1 MQYRTQPVE
10 ENTNQDFIRDI
21 IKTDLDSGKHES
33 ITTRFPPEPNGYLH
47 IGHAASICLNF
58 GIAAENDA
66 ATCNLRFD
74 DTNPSKENTE
84 FVEAIKKD
92 IKWLGFDWNE
102 REYFA
107 SDYFDKLHEFA
118 VTLIEKGKAYVD
130 TQNQEQIRTNRG
142 TLTEPGHDSP
152 YRTRS
157 VQENLTLFDEMRKG
171 KHQPGSHVLRAKID
185 MSSPNLNMRDPV
197 MYRIL
202 DAPHHRTGTDWPIYP
217 MYDFAHGLSDSIEGV
232 THSLCTMEYEDHR
245 PLYDWFI
252 DELEV
257 FKSRQI
263 EFGKI
268 FLSHTILS
276 KRNLTKLV
284 ENKLVSGWND
294 PRMPT
299 ISGMRRL
306 GYSAE
311 SIKEFCR
318 RVSITRRWNT
328 AEIELLEHCLRE
340 DLNNKANRALAVL
353 KPVKVVIEN
362 YPENQVEYLEASNNP
377 QDTTSGTR
385 KIPFS
390 REIYIEQD
398 DFMEEAPNK
407 FYRLTPGREVRL
419 RYGYFITCTKAI
431 RDPITNEI
439 VEIRCTYD
447 PETRGGNS
455 PDGRKVKSTIHWVSS
470 SHAVDAEVRLYDRLC
485 IDPEPDISDGENLES
500 VLNPNSLET
509 IISAKLE
516 PSLKKAIPGNPIQF
530 ERLGYFCLDSE
541 DSDGENN
548 LVFNRT
554 VSLRDSWNRRQSAR

>member
-1 MQYRTQPVE
+1 M
-10 ENTNQDFIRDI
+10 ENRINHDFIRDI
-21 IKTDLDSGKHES
+21 VKEDLASGKHES
-33 ITTRFPPEPNGYLH
+33 IITRFPPEPNGYLH

-58 GIAAENDA
+58 GIAEENDSA
-66 ATCNLRFD
+66 KCNLRFD
-74 DTNPSKENTE
+74 DTNPLKENTE
-84 FVEAIKKD
+84 FVDAIKQD
-92 IKWLGFDWNE
+92 IKWLGFSWDE

-107 SDYFDKLHEFA
+107 SDYFEKLYGFA

-130 TQNQEQIRTNRG
+130 SQTQESIRKNRG
-142 TLTEPGHDSP
+142 TLTDPGIDSP
-152 YRTRS
+152 YRIRTI
-157 VQENLTLFDEMRKG
+157 QENMALLKEMREG
-171 KHQPGSHVLRAKID
+171 KHRPGSHVLRAKIN
-185 MSSPNLNMRDPV
+185 MSSPNINMRDPV

-202 DAPHHRTGTDWPIYP
+202 DTSHHRTGNRWPIYP

-252 DELEV
+252 EELNV

-284 ENKLVSGWND
+284 ESNLVSGWND

-306 GYSAE
+306 GYTPQA
-311 SIKEFCR
+311 IREFCQ

-340 DLNNKANRALAVL
+340 DLNKKAHRALAVL
-353 KPVKVVIEN
+353 NPIKLVIEN
-362 YPENQVEYLEASNNP
+362 YPENEVEYLEASNNP
-377 QDTTSGTR
+377 QDGGSGTR

-390 REIYIEQD
+390 RELYIERD
-398 DFMEEAPNK
+398 DFMEKPPNK
-407 FYRLTPGREVRL
+407 FFRLTPGREVRL
-419 RYGYFITCTKAI
+419 RYGYFITCKEAI
-431 RDPITNEI
+431 KNPITDEI
-439 VEIRCTYD
+439 MEIRCTYD
-447 PETRGGNS
+447 PDTRGGNA
-455 PDGRKVKSTIHWVSS
+455 PDGRKVKSTIHWVS
-470 SHAVDAEVRLYDRLC
+470 ANEAIDAEVRLYERLC
-485 IDPEPDISDGENLES
+485 LDPEPDISDPEDLES
-500 VLNPNSLET
+500 LLNPNSLQV
-509 IISAKLE
+509 IKNAKLE
-516 PSLKKAIPGNPIQF
+516 PSLKESTPGNPVQF

-541 DSDGENN
+541 DSKDN

-554 VSLRDSWNRRQSAR
+554 VSLRDSWAKTRSSN

>member
-1 MQYRTQPVE
+1 ME
-10 ENTNQDFIRDI
+10 ENIHQDFIRDI
-21 IKTDLDSGKHES
+21 IKTDLASGKHKS

-58 GIAAENDA
+58 GIAAENNL

-84 FVEAIKKD
+84 FVEAIKTD
-92 IKWLGFDWNE
+92 IEWLGFSWDE

-107 SDYFDKLHEFA
+107 SDYFEKLHGFA
-118 VTLIEKGKAYVD
+118 ITLIEKGKAYVD
-130 TQNQEQIRTNRG
+130 SQTQEQIRTNRG
-142 TLTEPGHDSP
+142 TLTQPGHDSP
-152 YRTRS
+152 YRARN
-157 VQENLTLFDEMRKG
+157 VQENLNLFVEMREG

-202 DAPHHRTGTDWPIYP
+202 DTPHHRTGTDWPIYP
-217 MYDFAHGLSDSIEGV
+217 MYDFAQGLSDSIEGV

-284 ENKLVSGWND
+284 ENKLVSGWDD

-311 SIKEFCR
+311 SIKDFCK

-340 DLNNKANRALAVL
+340 DLNKKANRALAVL

-362 YPENQVEYLEASNNP
+362 YPENQVEYLEALNNP
-377 QDTTSGTR
+377 QDADSGTR

-390 REIYIEQD
+390 KEIYIEQE
-398 DFMEEAPNK
+398 DFMEKATNK

-419 RYGYFITCTKAI
+419 RYGYFITCTSAI
-431 RDPITNEI
+431 KDPVTNEI

-447 PETRGGNS
+447 PETRGGNA
-455 PDGRKVKSTIHWVSS
+455 PDGRKVKSTIHWVSA
-470 SHAVDAEVRLYDRLC
+470 SHAVDAEIRLYERLC
-485 IDPEPDISDGENLES
+485 LDPEPDISDGQDLES

-509 IISAKLE
+509 ITSAKLE
-516 PSLKKAIPGNPIQF
+516 PSLKDATPGNPIQF
-530 ERLGYFCLDSE
+530 ERLGYFCLDFK
-541 DSDGENN
+541 DSTGENN

-554 VSLRDSWNRRQSAR
+554 VSLRDSWNKRQSAS

>member
-1 MQYRTQPVE
+1 ME

-185 MSSPNLNMRDPV
+185 MSAPNLNMRDPV

-252 DELEV
+252 NELEV

-447 PETRGGNS
+447 PKTRGGNS

-509 IISAKLE
+509 IICAKLE

>member
-1 MQYRTQPVE
+1 ME
-10 ENTNQDFIRDI
+10 ENIHQDFIRDI
-21 IKTDLDSGKHES
+21 IKTDLASGKHKS

-58 GIAAENDA
+58 GIAAENNL

-84 FVEAIKKD
+84 FVEAIKTD
-92 IKWLGFDWNE
+92 IEWLGFSWDE

-107 SDYFDKLHEFA
+107 SDYFEKLHGFA
-118 VTLIEKGKAYVD
+118 ITLIEKGKAYVD
-130 TQNQEQIRTNRG
+130 SQTQEQIRTNRG
-142 TLTEPGHDSP
+142 TLTQPGHDSP
-152 YRTRS
+152 YRARN
-157 VQENLTLFDEMRKG
+157 VQENLNLFVEMREG

-202 DAPHHRTGTDWPIYP
+202 DTPHHRTGTDWPIYP

-284 ENKLVSGWND
+284 ENKLVSGWDD

-311 SIKEFCR
+311 SIKDFCK

-340 DLNNKANRALAVL
+340 DLNKKANRALAVL

-362 YPENQVEYLEASNNP
+362 YPENQIEYLEALNNP
-377 QDTTSGTR
+377 QDADSGTR

-390 REIYIEQD
+390 KEIYIEQE
-398 DFMEEAPNK
+398 DFMEKATNK

-419 RYGYFITCTKAI
+419 RYGYFITCTSAI
-431 RDPITNEI
+431 KDPVTNEI

-447 PETRGGNS
+447 PETRGGNA
-455 PDGRKVKSTIHWVSS
+455 PDGRKVKSTIHWVSA
-470 SHAVDAEVRLYDRLC
+470 SHAVDAEIRLYERLC
-485 IDPEPDISDGENLES
+485 LDPEPDISDGQDLES

-509 IISAKLE
+509 ITSAKLE
-516 PSLKKAIPGNPIQF
+516 PSLKDATPGNPIQF
-530 ERLGYFCLDSE
+530 ERLGYFCLDFK
-541 DSDGENN
+541 DSTGENN

-554 VSLRDSWNRRQSAR
+554 VSLRDSWNKRQSAS

>member
-1 MQYRTQPVE
+1 ME
-10 ENTNQDFIRDI
+10 ENIHQDFIRDI
-21 IKTDLDSGKHES
+21 IKTDLASGKHKS

-58 GIAAENDA
+58 GIAAENNL

-84 FVEAIKKD
+84 FVEAIKTD
-92 IKWLGFDWNE
+92 IEWLGFSWDE

-107 SDYFDKLHEFA
+107 SDYFEKLHGFA
-118 VTLIEKGKAYVD
+118 ITLIEKGKAYVD
-130 TQNQEQIRTNRG
+130 SQTQEQIRTNRG
-142 TLTEPGHDSP
+142 TLTQPGHDSP
-152 YRTRS
+152 YRARN
-157 VQENLTLFDEMRKG
+157 VQENLNLFVEMREG

-202 DAPHHRTGTDWPIYP
+202 DTPHHRTGTDWPIYP

-284 ENKLVSGWND
+284 ENKLVSGWDD

-311 SIKEFCR
+311 SIKDFCK

-340 DLNNKANRALAVL
+340 DLNKKANRALAVL

-362 YPENQVEYLEASNNP
+362 YPENQVEYLEALNNP
-377 QDTTSGTR
+377 QDADSGTR

-390 REIYIEQD
+390 KEIYIEQE
-398 DFMEEAPNK
+398 DFMEKATNK

-419 RYGYFITCTKAI
+419 RYGYFITCTSAI
-431 RDPITNEI
+431 KDPVTNEI

-447 PETRGGNS
+447 PETRGGNA
-455 PDGRKVKSTIHWVSS
+455 PDGRKVKSTIHWVSA
-470 SHAVDAEVRLYDRLC
+470 SHAVDAEIRLYERLC
-485 IDPEPDISDGENLES
+485 LDPEPDISDGQDLES

-509 IISAKLE
+509 ITSAKLE
-516 PSLKKAIPGNPIQF
+516 PSLKDATPGNPIQF
-530 ERLGYFCLDSE
+530 ERLGYFCLDFK
-541 DSDGENN
+541 DSTGENN

-554 VSLRDSWNRRQSAR
+554 VSLRDSWNKRQSASYK

>member
-1 MQYRTQPVE
+1 MG

-21 IKTDLDSGKHES
+21 VKEDLASGKHQF

-58 GIAAENDA
+58 GIAKENESA
-66 ATCNLRFD
+66 KCNLRFD

-92 IKWLGFDWNE
+92 IQWLGFDWDE

-107 SDYFDKLHEFA
+107 SDYFQKLYGFA
-118 VTLIEKGKAYVD
+118 MTLINQGKAYVD
-130 TQNQEQIRTNRG
+130 SQTQDEIRANRG
-142 TLTEPGHDSP
+142 TLTEPGADSP
-152 YRTRS
+152 YRDRNP
-157 VQENLTLFDEMRKG
+157 QENTKLLEEMRNG
-171 KHQPGSHVLRAKID
+171 IHRPGSHVLRAKID
-185 MSSPNLNMRDPV
+185 MASPNLNMRDPV

-202 DAPHHRTGTDWPIYP
+202 DTPHHRTGNEWPIYP
-217 MYDFAHGLSDSIEGV
+217 MYDFAHGLSDSIEEV

-245 PLYDWFI
+245 PLYEWFI
-252 DELEV
+252 DELKV

-284 ENKLVSGWND
+284 ESKLVSGWND

-306 GYSAE
+306 GYTAD
-311 SIKEFCR
+311 SIREFCR

-340 DLNNKANRALAVL
+340 DLNKKSNRALAVL
-353 KPVKVVIEN
+353 RPIKLVIEN
-362 YPENQVEYLEASNNP
+362 YPEDQVEYLEAANNP
-377 QDTTSGTR
+377 QDPDSGTR

-390 REIYIEQD
+390 KELFIEQD
-398 DFMEEAPNK
+398 DFMENPPKK
-407 FYRLTPGREVRL
+407 FFRLTLGREVRL
-419 RYGYFITCTKAI
+419 RYGYLITCTEIIK
-431 RDPITNEI
+431 DPVTDE
-439 VEIRCTYD
+439 VLELRCTYD
-447 PETRGGNS
+447 PETRGGNA
-455 PDGRKVKSTIHWVSS
+455 PDGRKVKSTIHWVSANHS
-470 SHAVDAEVRLYDRLC
+470 INAEVRLYERLC
-485 IDPEPDISDGENLES
+485 LDSEPDISGGENLET
-500 VLNPNSLET
+500 VLNPNSLE
-509 IISAKLE
+509 IIRSAKVE
-516 PSLKKAIPGNPIQF
+516 PSLKESTPGNPMQF

-541 DSDGENN
+541 DSKDEGN

-554 VSLRDSWNRRQSAR
+554 VSLRDSWAKTQSSN

>member
-1 MQYRTQPVE
+1 ME

-58 GIAAENDA
+58 GIADENDS

-202 DAPHHRTGTDWPIYP
+202 DTPHHRTGTDWPIYP

-340 DLNNKANRALAVL
+340 DLNNKANRALAVI

-509 IISAKLE
+509 IICAKLE

>member
-1 MQYRTQPVE
+1 ME
-10 ENTNQDFIRDI
+10 ENIHQDFIRDI
-21 IKTDLDSGKHES
+21 IKTDLASGKHKS

-58 GIAAENDA
+58 GIAAENNL

-84 FVEAIKKD
+84 FVEAIKTD
-92 IKWLGFDWNE
+92 IKWLGFSWDE

-107 SDYFDKLHEFA
+107 SDYFEKLHGFA
-118 VTLIEKGKAYVD
+118 ITLIEKGKAYVD
-130 TQNQEQIRTNRG
+130 SQTQEQIRTNRG
-142 TLTEPGHDSP
+142 TLTQPGHDSP
-152 YRTRS
+152 YRARN
-157 VQENLTLFDEMRKG
+157 VQENLNLFVEMREG

-202 DAPHHRTGTDWPIYP
+202 DTPHHRTGTDWPIYP

-284 ENKLVSGWND
+284 ENKLVSGWDD

-311 SIKEFCR
+311 SIKDFCK

-340 DLNNKANRALAVL
+340 DLNKKANRALAVL

-362 YPENQVEYLEASNNP
+362 YPENQVEYLEALNNP
-377 QDTTSGTR
+377 QDADSGTR

-390 REIYIEQD
+390 KEIYIEQE
-398 DFMEEAPNK
+398 DFMEKATNK

-419 RYGYFITCTKAI
+419 RYGYFITCTSAI
-431 RDPITNEI
+431 KDPVTNEI

-447 PETRGGNS
+447 PETRGGNA
-455 PDGRKVKSTIHWVSS
+455 PDGRKVKSTIHWVSA
-470 SHAVDAEVRLYDRLC
+470 SHAVDAEIRLYERLC
-485 IDPEPDISDGENLES
+485 LDPEPDISDGQDLES

-509 IISAKLE
+509 ITSAKLE
-516 PSLKKAIPGNPIQF
+516 PSLKDATPGNPIQF
-530 ERLGYFCLDSE
+530 ERLGYFCLDFK
-541 DSDGENN
+541 DSTGENN

-554 VSLRDSWNRRQSAR
+554 VSLRDSWNKRQSAS

>member
-1 MQYRTQPVE
+1 ME
-10 ENTNQDFIRDI
+10 ENIHQDFIRDI
-21 IKTDLDSGKHES
+21 IKTDLASGKHKS

-58 GIAAENDA
+58 GIAAENNL

-84 FVEAIKKD
+84 FVEAIKTD
-92 IKWLGFDWNE
+92 IEWLGFSWDE

-107 SDYFDKLHEFA
+107 SDYFEKLHGFA
-118 VTLIEKGKAYVD
+118 ITLIEKGKAYVD
-130 TQNQEQIRTNRG
+130 SQTQEQIRTNRG
-142 TLTEPGHDSP
+142 TLTQPGHDSP
-152 YRTRS
+152 YRARN
-157 VQENLTLFDEMRKG
+157 VQENLNLFVEMREG

-202 DAPHHRTGTDWPIYP
+202 DTPHHRTGTDWPIYP

-284 ENKLVSGWND
+284 ENKLVSGWDD

-311 SIKEFCR
+311 SIKDFCK

-340 DLNNKANRALAVL
+340 DLNKKANRALAVL

-362 YPENQVEYLEASNNP
+362 YPENQVEYLEALNNP
-377 QDTTSGTR
+377 QDADSGTR

-390 REIYIEQD
+390 KEIYIEQE
-398 DFMEEAPNK
+398 DFMEKATNK

-419 RYGYFITCTKAI
+419 RYGYFITCTSAI
-431 RDPITNEI
+431 KDPVTNEI

-447 PETRGGNS
+447 PETRGGNA
-455 PDGRKVKSTIHWVSS
+455 PDGRKVKSTIHWVSA
-470 SHAVDAEVRLYDRLC
+470 SHAVDAEIRLYERLC
-485 IDPEPDISDGENLES
+485 LDPEPDISDGQDLES

-509 IISAKLE
+509 ITSAKLE
-516 PSLKKAIPGNPIQF
+516 PSLKDATPGNPIQF
-530 ERLGYFCLDSE
+530 ERLGYFCLDSK
-541 DSDGENN
+541 DSTDENN

-554 VSLRDSWNRRQSAR
+554 VSLRDSWNKRQSAG

>member
-1 MQYRTQPVE
+1 MQYRTHPVE

-84 FVEAIKKD
+84 FVESIKKD

-185 MSSPNLNMRDPV
+185 MSAPNLNMRDPV

-252 DELEV
+252 NELEV

-470 SHAVDAEVRLYDRLC
+470 SHAVDAEVRLYNRLC

-509 IISAKLE
+509 IICAKLE

-554 VSLRDSWNRRQSAR
+554 VSLRDSWNKR

>member
-1 MQYRTQPVE
+1 ME
-10 ENTNQDFIRDI
+10 ENIHQDFIRDI
-21 IKTDLDSGKHES
+21 IKTDLASGKHES

-58 GIAAENDA
+58 GIAAENNL

-84 FVEAIKKD
+84 FVEAIKTD
-92 IKWLGFDWNE
+92 IKWLGFSWDE

-107 SDYFDKLHEFA
+107 SDYFEKLHGFA
-118 VTLIEKGKAYVD
+118 ITLIEKGKAYVD
-130 TQNQEQIRTNRG
+130 SQNQEQIRTNRG
-142 TLTEPGHDSP
+142 TLTQPGHDSP
-152 YRTRS
+152 YRARS
-157 VQENLTLFDEMRKG
+157 VQENLNLFVEMREG

-202 DAPHHRTGTDWPIYP
+202 DTPHHRTGTDWPIYP

-284 ENKLVSGWND
+284 ENKLVSGWDD

-311 SIKEFCR
+311 SIKDFCK

-340 DLNNKANRALAVL
+340 DLNKKANRALAVL

-362 YPENQVEYLEASNNP
+362 YPENQVEYLEALNNP
-377 QDTTSGTR
+377 QDADGGTR

-390 REIYIEQD
+390 KEIYIEQE
-398 DFMEEAPNK
+398 DFMEKATNK

-419 RYGYFITCTKAI
+419 RYGYFITCTSAI
-431 RDPITNEI
+431 KDPVTNEI

-447 PETRGGNS
+447 PETRGGNA
-455 PDGRKVKSTIHWVSS
+455 PDGRKVKSTIHWVSA
-470 SHAVDAEVRLYDRLC
+470 SHAVDAEIRLYERLC
-485 IDPEPDISDGENLES
+485 LDPEPDISDGQDLES
-500 VLNPNSLET
+500 VLNPNSIET
-509 IISAKLE
+509 ITSAKLE
-516 PSLKKAIPGNPIQF
+516 PSLKEATPGNPIQF
-530 ERLGYFCLDSE
+530 ERLGYFCLDFK
-541 DSDGENN
+541 DSTGENN

-554 VSLRDSWNRRQSAR
+554 VSLRDSWNKRQSVS

>member
-1 MQYRTQPVE
+1 MDV
-10 ENTNQDFIRDI
+10 NTNQDFIRDI
-21 IKTDLDSGKHES
+21 VKEDLASGKHRF

-58 GIAAENDA
+58 GIGKENDSA
-66 ATCNLRFD
+66 KCNLRFD

-92 IKWLGFDWNE
+92 IQWLGFDWDD

-107 SDYFDKLHEFA
+107 SDYFQKLYEFA
-118 VTLIEKGKAYVD
+118 MILISQEKAYID
-130 TQNQEQIRTNRG
+130 SQTQDEIRANRG
-142 TLTEPGHDSP
+142 TLTEPGSDSP
-152 YRTRS
+152 YRNRNP
-157 VQENLTLFDEMRKG
+157 QENIKLLEEMRNG
-171 KHQPGSHVLRAKID
+171 IHRPGSHVLRAKID

-202 DAPHHRTGTDWPIYP
+202 DTPHHRTGDEWPIYP
-217 MYDFAHGLSDSIEGV
+217 MYDFAHGLSDSIEEV

-252 DELEV
+252 DELKV

-284 ENKLVSGWND
+284 EAELVSGWDD

-306 GYSAE
+306 GYTAD
-311 SIKEFCR
+311 SIREFCR
-318 RVSITRRWNT
+318 RVSITKRWHT

-340 DLNNKANRALAVL
+340 DLNKKANRALAVL
-353 KPVKVVIEN
+353 RPIKLVIEN
-362 YPENQVEYLEASNNP
+362 YPEDQVEYLEAANNP
-377 QDTTSGTR
+377 QDSDSGTR
-385 KIPFS
+385 KLPFS
-390 REIYIEQD
+390 KELYIEQD
-398 DFMEEAPNK
+398 DFMENPPKK
-407 FYRLTPGREVRL
+407 FFRLTVGREVRL
-419 RYGYFITCTKAI
+419 RYGYLITCIEIIK
-431 RDPITNEI
+431 DPITGEVI
-439 VEIRCTYD
+439 ELRCTYD
-447 PETRGGNS
+447 PKTRGGNA
-455 PDGRKVKSTIHWVSS
+455 PDGRKVKSTIHWVSANHS
-470 SHAVDAEVRLYDRLC
+470 IDAEVRLYERLC
-485 IDPEPDISDGENLES
+485 LDPEPDISDGESLET
-500 VLNPNSLET
+500 VLNPNSLE
-509 IISAKLE
+509 IIRSAKVE
-516 PSLKKAIPGNPIQF
+516 PSLRESTPGNPIQF

-541 DSDGENN
+541 NSDNSNN

-554 VSLRDSWNRRQSAR
+554 VSLRDSWSRVQSHN

>member
-1 MQYRTQPVE
+1 ME
-10 ENTNQDFIRDI
+10 ENIHQDFIRDI
-21 IKTDLDSGKHES
+21 IKTDLASGKHKS

-58 GIAAENDA
+58 GIAAENNL

-84 FVEAIKKD
+84 FVEAFKTD
-92 IKWLGFDWNE
+92 IEWLGFSWDE

-107 SDYFDKLHEFA
+107 SDYFEKLHGFA
-118 VTLIEKGKAYVD
+118 ITLIEKGKAYVD
-130 TQNQEQIRTNRG
+130 SQTQEQIRTNRG
-142 TLTEPGHDSP
+142 TLTQPGHDSP
-152 YRTRS
+152 YRARN
-157 VQENLTLFDEMRKG
+157 VQENLNLFVEMREG

-202 DAPHHRTGTDWPIYP
+202 DTPHHRTGTDWPIYP

-284 ENKLVSGWND
+284 ENKLVSGWDD

-311 SIKEFCR
+311 SIKDFCK

-340 DLNNKANRALAVL
+340 DLNKKANRALAVL

-362 YPENQVEYLEASNNP
+362 YPENQVEYLEALNNP
-377 QDTTSGTR
+377 QDADSGTR

-390 REIYIEQD
+390 KEIYIEQE
-398 DFMEEAPNK
+398 DFMEKATNK

-419 RYGYFITCTKAI
+419 RYGYFITCTSAI
-431 RDPITNEI
+431 KDPVTNEI

-447 PETRGGNS
+447 PETRGGNA
-455 PDGRKVKSTIHWVSS
+455 PDGRKVKSTIHWVSA
-470 SHAVDAEVRLYDRLC
+470 SHAVDAEIRLYERLC
-485 IDPEPDISDGENLES
+485 LDPEPDISDGQDLES

-509 IISAKLE
+509 ITSAKLE
-516 PSLKKAIPGNPIQF
+516 PSLKDATPGNPIQF
-530 ERLGYFCLDSE
+530 ERLGYFCLDFK
-541 DSDGENN
+541 DSTGENN

-554 VSLRDSWNRRQSAR
+554 VSLRDSWNKRQSAS

>member
-1 MQYRTQPVE
+1 ME
-10 ENTNQDFIRDI
+10 ENIHQDFIRDI
-21 IKTDLDSGKHES
+21 IKTDLASGKHKS

-58 GIAAENDA
+58 GIAAENNL

-84 FVEAIKKD
+84 FVEAIKTD
-92 IKWLGFDWNE
+92 IEWLGFSWDE

-107 SDYFDKLHEFA
+107 SDYFEKLHGFA
-118 VTLIEKGKAYVD
+118 ITLIEKGKAYVD
-130 TQNQEQIRTNRG
+130 SQTQEQIRTNRG
-142 TLTEPGHDSP
+142 TLTQPGHDSP
-152 YRTRS
+152 YRARN
-157 VQENLTLFDEMRKG
+157 VQENLNLFVEMREG

-202 DAPHHRTGTDWPIYP
+202 DTPHHRTGTDWPIYP

-284 ENKLVSGWND
+284 ENKLVSGWDD

-311 SIKEFCR
+311 SIKDFCK

-340 DLNNKANRALAVL
+340 DLNKKANRALAVL

-362 YPENQVEYLEASNNP
+362 YPENQVEYLEALNNP
-377 QDTTSGTR
+377 QDADSGTR

-390 REIYIEQD
+390 KEIYIEQE
-398 DFMEEAPNK
+398 DFMEKATNK

-419 RYGYFITCTKAI
+419 RYGYFITCTSAI
-431 RDPITNEI
+431 KDHVTNEI

-447 PETRGGNS
+447 PETRGGNA
-455 PDGRKVKSTIHWVSS
+455 PDGRKVKSTIHWVSA
-470 SHAVDAEVRLYDRLC
+470 SHAVDAEIRLYERLC
-485 IDPEPDISDGENLES
+485 LDPEPDISDGQDLES

-509 IISAKLE
+509 ITSAKLE
-516 PSLKKAIPGNPIQF
+516 PSLKDATPGNPIQF
-530 ERLGYFCLDSE
+530 ERLGYFCLDFK
-541 DSDGENN
+541 DSTGENN

-554 VSLRDSWNRRQSAR
+554 VSLRDSWNKRQSAS

>member
-1 MQYRTQPVE
+1 ME
-10 ENTNQDFIRDI
+10 ENIHQDFIRDI
-21 IKTDLDSGKHES
+21 IKTDLASGKHKS

-58 GIAAENDA
+58 GIAAENNL

-84 FVEAIKKD
+84 FVEAIKTD
-92 IKWLGFDWNE
+92 IEWLGFSWDE

-107 SDYFDKLHEFA
+107 SDYFEKLHGFA
-118 VTLIEKGKAYVD
+118 ITLIEKRKAYVD
-130 TQNQEQIRTNRG
+130 SQTQAQIRTNRG
-142 TLTEPGHDSP
+142 TLTQPGHDSP
-152 YRTRS
+152 YRARN
-157 VQENLTLFDEMRKG
+157 VQENLNLFVEMREG

-202 DAPHHRTGTDWPIYP
+202 DTPHHRTGTDWPIYP

-284 ENKLVSGWND
+284 ENKLVSGWDD

-311 SIKEFCR
+311 SIKDFCK

-340 DLNNKANRALAVL
+340 DLNKKANRALAVL

-362 YPENQVEYLEASNNP
+362 YPENQVEYLEALNNP
-377 QDTTSGTR
+377 QDADSGTR

-390 REIYIEQD
+390 KEIYIEQE
-398 DFMEEAPNK
+398 DFMEKATNK

-419 RYGYFITCTKAI
+419 RYGYFITCTSAI
-431 RDPITNEI
+431 KDPVTNEI

-447 PETRGGNS
+447 PETRGGNA
-455 PDGRKVKSTIHWVSS
+455 PDGRKVKSTIHWVSA
-470 SHAVDAEVRLYDRLC
+470 SHAVDAEIRLYERLC
-485 IDPEPDISDGENLES
+485 LDPEPDISDGQDLES

-509 IISAKLE
+509 ITSAKLE
-516 PSLKKAIPGNPIQF
+516 PSLKDATPGNPIQF
-530 ERLGYFCLDSE
+530 ERLGYFCLDFK
-541 DSDGENN
+541 DSTGENN

-554 VSLRDSWNRRQSAR
+554 VSLRDSWNKRQSAS

>member
-1 MQYRTQPVE
+1 ME
-10 ENTNQDFIRDI
+10 ENIHQDFIRDI
-21 IKTDLDSGKHES
+21 IKTDLASGKHKS

-58 GIAAENDA
+58 GIAAENNL

-84 FVEAIKKD
+84 FVEAIKTD
-92 IKWLGFDWNE
+92 IEWLGFSWDE

-107 SDYFDKLHEFA
+107 SDYFEKLHGFA
-118 VTLIEKGKAYVD
+118 ITLIEKGKAYVD
-130 TQNQEQIRTNRG
+130 SQTQEQIRTNRG
-142 TLTEPGHDSP
+142 TLTQPGHDSP
-152 YRTRS
+152 YRARN
-157 VQENLTLFDEMRKG
+157 VQENLNLFVEMREG

-202 DAPHHRTGTDWPIYP
+202 DTPHHRTGTDWPIYP

-284 ENKLVSGWND
+284 ENKLVSGWDD

-311 SIKEFCR
+311 SIKDFCK

-340 DLNNKANRALAVL
+340 DLNKKANRALAVL

-362 YPENQVEYLEASNNP
+362 YPENQVEYLEALNNP
-377 QDTTSGTR
+377 QDADSGTR

-390 REIYIEQD
+390 KEIYIEQE
-398 DFMEEAPNK
+398 DFMEKATNK

-419 RYGYFITCTKAI
+419 RYGYFITCTSAI
-431 RDPITNEI
+431 KDPVTNEI
-439 VEIRCTYD
+439 IEIRCTYD
-447 PETRGGNS
+447 PETRGGNA
-455 PDGRKVKSTIHWVSS
+455 PDGRKVKSTIHWVSA
-470 SHAVDAEVRLYDRLC
+470 SHAVDAEIRLYERLC
-485 IDPEPDISDGENLES
+485 LDPEPDISDGQDLES

-509 IISAKLE
+509 ITSAKLE
-516 PSLKKAIPGNPIQF
+516 PSLKDATPGNPIQF
-530 ERLGYFCLDSE
+530 ERLGYFCLDFK
-541 DSDGENN
+541 DSTGENN

-554 VSLRDSWNRRQSAR
+554 VSLRDSWNKRQSAS

>member
-1 MQYRTQPVE
+1 ME
-10 ENTNQDFIRDI
+10 ENIHQDFIRDI
-21 IKTDLDSGKHES
+21 IKTDLASGKHKS

-58 GIAAENDA
+58 GIAAENNL

-84 FVEAIKKD
+84 LVEAIKTD
-92 IKWLGFDWNE
+92 IEWLGFSWDE

-107 SDYFDKLHEFA
+107 SDYFEKLHGFA
-118 VTLIEKGKAYVD
+118 ITLIEKGKAYVD
-130 TQNQEQIRTNRG
+130 SQTQEQIRTNRG
-142 TLTEPGHDSP
+142 TLTQPGHDSP
-152 YRTRS
+152 YRARN
-157 VQENLTLFDEMRKG
+157 VQENLNLFVEMREG

-202 DAPHHRTGTDWPIYP
+202 DTPHHRTGTDWPIYP

-284 ENKLVSGWND
+284 ENKLVSGWDD

-311 SIKEFCR
+311 SIKDFCK

-340 DLNNKANRALAVL
+340 DLNKKANRALAVL

-362 YPENQVEYLEASNNP
+362 YPENQVEYLEALNNP
-377 QDTTSGTR
+377 QDADSGTR

-390 REIYIEQD
+390 KEIYIEQE
-398 DFMEEAPNK
+398 DFMEKATNK

-419 RYGYFITCTKAI
+419 RYGYFITCTSAI
-431 RDPITNEI
+431 KDPVTNEI

-447 PETRGGNS
+447 PETRGGNA
-455 PDGRKVKSTIHWVSS
+455 PDGRKVKSTIHWVSA
-470 SHAVDAEVRLYDRLC
+470 SHAVDAEIRLYERLC
-485 IDPEPDISDGENLES
+485 LDPEPDISDGQDLES

-509 IISAKLE
+509 ITSAKLE
-516 PSLKKAIPGNPIQF
+516 PSLKDATPGNPIQF
-530 ERLGYFCLDSE
+530 ERLGYFCLDFK
-541 DSDGENN
+541 DSTGENN

-554 VSLRDSWNRRQSAR
+554 VSLRDSWNKRQSAS

>member
-1 MQYRTQPVE
+1 M
-10 ENTNQDFIRDI
+10 ENRINHDFIRDI
-21 IKTDLDSGKHES
+21 VKEDLASGKHES
-33 ITTRFPPEPNGYLH
+33 IITRFPPEPNGYLH

-58 GIAAENDA
+58 GIAEENDSA
-66 ATCNLRFD
+66 KCNLRFD
-74 DTNPSKENTE
+74 DTNPLKENTE
-84 FVEAIKKD
+84 FVDAIKQD
-92 IKWLGFDWNE
+92 IKWLGFSWDE

-107 SDYFDKLHEFA
+107 SDYFEKLYGFA

-130 TQNQEQIRTNRG
+130 SQTQESIRKNRG
-142 TLTEPGHDSP
+142 TLTDPGIDSP
-152 YRTRS
+152 YRIRTI
-157 VQENLTLFDEMRKG
+157 QENMALLKEMREG
-171 KHQPGSHVLRAKID
+171 KHRPGSHVLRAKIN
-185 MSSPNLNMRDPV
+185 MSSPNINMRDPV

-202 DAPHHRTGTDWPIYP
+202 DTSHHRTGDRWPIYP

-252 DELEV
+252 EELNV

-284 ENKLVSGWND
+284 ESNLVSGWND

-306 GYSAE
+306 GYTPQA
-311 SIKEFCR
+311 IREFCQ

-340 DLNNKANRALAVL
+340 DLNKKAHRALAVL
-353 KPVKVVIEN
+353 NPIKLVIEN
-362 YPENQVEYLEASNNP
+362 YPENEVEYLEASNNP
-377 QDTTSGTR
+377 QDGGSGTR

-390 REIYIEQD
+390 RELYIERD
-398 DFMEEAPNK
+398 DFMEKPPNK
-407 FYRLTPGREVRL
+407 FFRLTPGREVRL
-419 RYGYFITCTKAI
+419 RYGYFITCKEAI
-431 RDPITNEI
+431 KNPITDEI
-439 VEIRCTYD
+439 MEIRCTYD
-447 PETRGGNS
+447 PDTRGGNA
-455 PDGRKVKSTIHWVSS
+455 PDGRKVKSTIHWVS
-470 SHAVDAEVRLYDRLC
+470 ANEAIDAEVRLYERLC
-485 IDPEPDISDGENLES
+485 LDPEPDISDPEDLES
-500 VLNPNSLET
+500 LLNPNSLQV
-509 IISAKLE
+509 IKNAKLE
-516 PSLKKAIPGNPIQF
+516 PSLKESTPGNPVQF

-541 DSDGENN
+541 DSKDS

-554 VSLRDSWNRRQSAR
+554 VSLRDSWAKTRSNN

>member
-1 MQYRTQPVE
+1 MD

-21 IKTDLDSGKHES
+21 VKEDLASGKHQF

-58 GIAAENDA
+58 GIAKENESA
-66 ATCNLRFD
+66 KCNLRFD

-92 IKWLGFDWNE
+92 IQWLGFDWDE

-107 SDYFDKLHEFA
+107 SDYFQKLYGFA
-118 VTLIEKGKAYVD
+118 MTLINQGKAYVD
-130 TQNQEQIRTNRG
+130 SQTQDEIRANRG
-142 TLTEPGHDSP
+142 TLTEPGADSP
-152 YRTRS
+152 YRDRNP
-157 VQENLTLFDEMRKG
+157 QENTKLLEEMRNG
-171 KHQPGSHVLRAKID
+171 IHRPGSHVLRAKID
-185 MSSPNLNMRDPV
+185 MASPNLNMRDPV

-202 DAPHHRTGTDWPIYP
+202 DTPHHRTGNEWPIYP
-217 MYDFAHGLSDSIEGV
+217 MYDFAHGLSDSIEEV

-245 PLYDWFI
+245 PLYEWFI
-252 DELEV
+252 DELKV

-306 GYSAE
+306 GYTAD
-311 SIKEFCR
+311 SIREFCR

-340 DLNNKANRALAVL
+340 DLNKKSNRALAVL
-353 KPVKVVIEN
+353 RPIKLVIEN
-362 YPENQVEYLEASNNP
+362 YPEDQVEYLEAANNP
-377 QDTTSGTR
+377 QDPDSGTR

-390 REIYIEQD
+390 KELFIEQD
-398 DFMEEAPNK
+398 DFMENPPKK
-407 FYRLTPGREVRL
+407 FFRLTLGREVRL
-419 RYGYFITCTKAI
+419 RYGYLITCTEIIK
-431 RDPITNEI
+431 DPVTDE
-439 VEIRCTYD
+439 VLELRCTYD
-447 PETRGGNS
+447 PETRGGNA
-455 PDGRKVKSTIHWVSS
+455 PDGRKVKSTIHWVSANHS
-470 SHAVDAEVRLYDRLC
+470 INAEVRLYERLC
-485 IDPEPDISDGENLES
+485 LDSEPDISDGENLET
-500 VLNPNSLET
+500 VLNPNSLE
-509 IISAKLE
+509 IIRSAKVE
-516 PSLKKAIPGNPIQF
+516 PSLKESTPGNPMQF

-541 DSDGENN
+541 DSKNEGN

-554 VSLRDSWNRRQSAR
+554 VSLRDSWAKTQSSN

>member
-1 MQYRTQPVE
+1 ME
-10 ENTNQDFIRDI
+10 ENIHQDFIRDI
-21 IKTDLDSGKHES
+21 IKTDLASGKHKS

-58 GIAAENDA
+58 GIAAENNL

-84 FVEAIKKD
+84 FVEAIKTD
-92 IKWLGFDWNE
+92 IEWLGFSWDE

-107 SDYFDKLHEFA
+107 SDYFEKLHGFA
-118 VTLIEKGKAYVD
+118 ITLIEKGKAYVD
-130 TQNQEQIRTNRG
+130 SQTQEQIRTNRG
-142 TLTEPGHDSP
+142 TLTQPGHDSP
-152 YRTRS
+152 YRARN
-157 VQENLTLFDEMRKG
+157 VQENLNLFVEMREG

-202 DAPHHRTGTDWPIYP
+202 DTPHHRTGTDWPIYP

-284 ENKLVSGWND
+284 ENKLVSGWDD

-311 SIKEFCR
+311 SIKDFCK
-318 RVSITRRWNT
+318 RVSITRSWNT

-340 DLNNKANRALAVL
+340 DLNKKANRALAVL

-362 YPENQVEYLEASNNP
+362 YPENQVEYLEALNNP
-377 QDTTSGTR
+377 QDADGGTR

-390 REIYIEQD
+390 KEIYIEQE
-398 DFMEEAPNK
+398 DFMEKATNK

-419 RYGYFITCTKAI
+419 RYGYFITCTSAI
-431 RDPITNEI
+431 KDPVTNEI

-447 PETRGGNS
+447 PETRGGNA
-455 PDGRKVKSTIHWVSS
+455 PDGRKVKSTIHWVSA
-470 SHAVDAEVRLYDRLC
+470 SHAVDAEIRLYERLC
-485 IDPEPDISDGENLES
+485 LDPEPDISDGQDLES

-509 IISAKLE
+509 ITSAKLE
-516 PSLKKAIPGNPIQF
+516 PSLKDATPGNPIQF
-530 ERLGYFCLDSE
+530 ERLGYFCLDFK
-541 DSDGENN
+541 DSTGENN

-554 VSLRDSWNRRQSAR
+554 VSLRDSWNKRQSAS

>member
-1 MQYRTQPVE
+1 ME
-10 ENTNQDFIRDI
+10 ENIHQDFISDI
-21 IKTDLDSGKHES
+21 IKTDLASGKHKS

-58 GIAAENDA
+58 GIAAENNL

-84 FVEAIKKD
+84 FVEAIKTD
-92 IKWLGFDWNE
+92 IEWLGFSWDE

-107 SDYFDKLHEFA
+107 SDYFEKLHGFA
-118 VTLIEKGKAYVD
+118 ITLIEKGKAYVD
-130 TQNQEQIRTNRG
+130 SQTQEQIRTNRG
-142 TLTEPGHDSP
+142 TLTQPGHDSP
-152 YRTRS
+152 YRARN
-157 VQENLTLFDEMRKG
+157 VQENLNLFVEMREG

-202 DAPHHRTGTDWPIYP
+202 DTPHHRTGTDWPIYP

-284 ENKLVSGWND
+284 ENKLVSGWDD

-311 SIKEFCR
+311 SIKDFCK

-340 DLNNKANRALAVL
+340 DLNKKANRALAVL

-362 YPENQVEYLEASNNP
+362 YPENQVEYLEALNNP
-377 QDTTSGTR
+377 QDADSGTR

-390 REIYIEQD
+390 KEIYIEQE
-398 DFMEEAPNK
+398 DFMEKATNK

-419 RYGYFITCTKAI
+419 RYGYFITCTSAI
-431 RDPITNEI
+431 KDPVTNEI

-447 PETRGGNS
+447 PETRGGNA
-455 PDGRKVKSTIHWVSS
+455 PDGRKVKSTIHWVSA
-470 SHAVDAEVRLYDRLC
+470 SHAVDAEIRLYERLC
-485 IDPEPDISDGENLES
+485 LDPEPDISDGQDLES

-509 IISAKLE
+509 ITSAKLE
-516 PSLKKAIPGNPIQF
+516 PSLKDATPGNPIQF
-530 ERLGYFCLDSE
+530 ERLGYFCLDFK
-541 DSDGENN
+541 DSTGENN

-554 VSLRDSWNRRQSAR
+554 VSLRDSWNKRQSASYK

>member
-1 MQYRTQPVE
+1 MG

-21 IKTDLDSGKHES
+21 VKEDLASGKHQF

-58 GIAAENDA
+58 GIAKENESA
-66 ATCNLRFD
+66 KCNLRFD

-92 IKWLGFDWNE
+92 IQWLGFDWDE

-107 SDYFDKLHEFA
+107 SDYFQKLYGFA
-118 VTLIEKGKAYVD
+118 MTLINQGKAYVD
-130 TQNQEQIRTNRG
+130 SQTQDDIRANRG
-142 TLTEPGHDSP
+142 TLTEPGADSP
-152 YRTRS
+152 YRDRNP
-157 VQENLTLFDEMRKG
+157 QENTKLLEEMRNG
-171 KHQPGSHVLRAKID
+171 IHRPGSHVLRAKID
-185 MSSPNLNMRDPV
+185 MASPNLNMRDPV

-202 DAPHHRTGTDWPIYP
+202 DTPHHRTGNEWPIYP
-217 MYDFAHGLSDSIEGV
+217 MYDFAHGLSDSIEEV

-245 PLYDWFI
+245 PLYEWFI
-252 DELEV
+252 DELKV

-306 GYSAE
+306 GYTAD
-311 SIKEFCR
+311 SIREFCR

-340 DLNNKANRALAVL
+340 DLNKKSNRALAVL
-353 KPVKVVIEN
+353 RPIKLVIEN
-362 YPENQVEYLEASNNP
+362 YPEDQVEYLEAANNP
-377 QDTTSGTR
+377 QDPDSGTR

-390 REIYIEQD
+390 KELFIEQD
-398 DFMEEAPNK
+398 DFMENPPKK
-407 FYRLTPGREVRL
+407 FFRLTLGREVRL
-419 RYGYFITCTKAI
+419 RYGYLITCTEIIK
-431 RDPITNEI
+431 DPVTDE
-439 VEIRCTYD
+439 VLELRCTYD
-447 PETRGGNS
+447 PETRGGNA
-455 PDGRKVKSTIHWVSS
+455 PDGRKVKSTIHWVSANHS
-470 SHAVDAEVRLYDRLC
+470 INAEVRLYERLC
-485 IDPEPDISDGENLES
+485 LDSEPDISGGENLET
-500 VLNPNSLET
+500 VLNPNSLE
-509 IISAKLE
+509 IIRSAKVE
-516 PSLKKAIPGNPIQF
+516 PSLKESTPGNPMQF

-541 DSDGENN
+541 DSKDEGN

-554 VSLRDSWNRRQSAR
+554 VSLRDSWAKTQSSN

>member
-1 MQYRTQPVE
+1 ME
-10 ENTNQDFIRDI
+10 ENIHQDFIRDI
-21 IKTDLDSGKHES
+21 IKTDLASGKHKS

-58 GIAAENDA
+58 GIAAENNL

-84 FVEAIKKD
+84 FVEAIKTD
-92 IKWLGFDWNE
+92 IEWLGFSWDE

-107 SDYFDKLHEFA
+107 SDYFEKLHGFA
-118 VTLIEKGKAYVD
+118 ITLIEKGKAYVD
-130 TQNQEQIRTNRG
+130 SQTQEQIRTNRG
-142 TLTEPGHDSP
+142 TLTQPGHDSP
-152 YRTRS
+152 YRARN
-157 VQENLTLFDEMRKG
+157 VQENLNLFVEMREG

-202 DAPHHRTGTDWPIYP
+202 DTPHHRTGTDWPIYP

-284 ENKLVSGWND
+284 ENKLVSGWDD

-311 SIKEFCR
+311 LIKDFCK

-340 DLNNKANRALAVL
+340 DLNKKANRALAVL

-362 YPENQVEYLEASNNP
+362 YPENQVEYLEALNNP
-377 QDTTSGTR
+377 QDADGGTR

-390 REIYIEQD
+390 KEIYIEQE
-398 DFMEEAPNK
+398 DFMEKATNK

-419 RYGYFITCTKAI
+419 RYGYFITCTSAI
-431 RDPITNEI
+431 KDPVTNEI

-447 PETRGGNS
+447 PETRGGNA
-455 PDGRKVKSTIHWVSS
+455 PDGRKVKSTIHWVSA
-470 SHAVDAEVRLYDRLC
+470 SHAVDAEIRLYERLC
-485 IDPEPDISDGENLES
+485 LDPEPDISDGQDLES

-509 IISAKLE
+509 ITSAKLE
-516 PSLKKAIPGNPIQF
+516 PSLKDATPGNPIQF
-530 ERLGYFCLDSE
+530 ERLGYFCLDFK
-541 DSDGENN
+541 DSTGENN

-554 VSLRDSWNRRQSAR
+554 VSLRDSWNKRQSAS

>member
-1 MQYRTQPVE
+1 MQYRTHPVE

-157 VQENLTLFDEMRKG
+157 VQENLTLFDEMRKS

-185 MSSPNLNMRDPV
+185 MSAPNLNMRDPV

-252 DELEV
+252 NELEV

-447 PETRGGNS
+447 PKTRGGNS

-509 IISAKLE
+509 IICAKLE

>member
-1 MQYRTQPVE
+1 ME
-10 ENTNQDFIRDI
+10 ENINQDFIRDI
-21 IKTDLDSGKHES
+21 IKTDLASGKHKS

-58 GIAAENDA
+58 GIAAENNL

-84 FVEAIKKD
+84 FVEAIKTD
-92 IKWLGFDWNE
+92 IEWLGFSWDE

-107 SDYFDKLHEFA
+107 SDYFEKLHGFA
-118 VTLIEKGKAYVD
+118 ITLIEKGKAYVD
-130 TQNQEQIRTNRG
+130 SQTQEQIRTNRG
-142 TLTEPGHDSP
+142 TLTQPGHDSP
-152 YRTRS
+152 YRARN
-157 VQENLTLFDEMRKG
+157 VQENLNLFVEMREG

-202 DAPHHRTGTDWPIYP
+202 DTPHHRTGTDWPIYP

-284 ENKLVSGWND
+284 ENKLVSGWDD

-311 SIKEFCR
+311 SIKDFCK

-340 DLNNKANRALAVL
+340 DLNKKANRALAVL

-362 YPENQVEYLEASNNP
+362 YPENQVEYLEALNNP
-377 QDTTSGTR
+377 QDADGGTR

-390 REIYIEQD
+390 KEIYIEQE
-398 DFMEEAPNK
+398 DFMEKATNK

-419 RYGYFITCTKAI
+419 RYGYFITCTSAI
-431 RDPITNEI
+431 KDPVTNEI

-447 PETRGGNS
+447 PETRGGNA
-455 PDGRKVKSTIHWVSS
+455 PDGRKVKSTIHWVSA
-470 SHAVDAEVRLYDRLC
+470 SHAVDAEIRLYERLC
-485 IDPEPDISDGENLES
+485 LDPEPDISDGQDLES

-509 IISAKLE
+509 ITSAKLE
-516 PSLKKAIPGNPIQF
+516 PSLKDATPGNPIQF
-530 ERLGYFCLDSE
+530 ERLGYFCLDFK
-541 DSDGENN
+541 DSTGENN

-554 VSLRDSWNRRQSAR
+554 VSLRDSWNKRQSAS

>member
-1 MQYRTQPVE
+1 ME
-10 ENTNQDFIRDI
+10 ENIHQDFIRDI
-21 IKTDLDSGKHES
+21 IKTDLASGKHKS

-58 GIAAENDA
+58 GIAAENNL

-84 FVEAIKKD
+84 FVEAIKTD
-92 IKWLGFDWNE
+92 IEWLGFSWDE

-107 SDYFDKLHEFA
+107 SDYFEKLHGFA
-118 VTLIEKGKAYVD
+118 ITLIEKGKAYVD
-130 TQNQEQIRTNRG
+130 SQTQEQIRTNRG
-142 TLTEPGHDSP
+142 TLTQPGHDSP
-152 YRTRS
+152 YRARN
-157 VQENLTLFDEMRKG
+157 VQENLNLFVEMREG

-202 DAPHHRTGTDWPIYP
+202 DTPHHRTGTDWPIYP

-284 ENKLVSGWND
+284 ENKLVSGWDD

-311 SIKEFCR
+311 SIKDFCK

-340 DLNNKANRALAVL
+340 DLNKKANRALAVL

-362 YPENQVEYLEASNNP
+362 YPENQVEYLEALNNP
-377 QDTTSGTR
+377 QDADSGTR

-390 REIYIEQD
+390 KEIYIEQE
-398 DFMEEAPNK
+398 DFMEKATNK

-419 RYGYFITCTKAI
+419 RYGYFITCTSAI
-431 RDPITNEI
+431 KDPVTNEI

-447 PETRGGNS
+447 PETRGGNA
-455 PDGRKVKSTIHWVSS
+455 PDGRKVKSTIHWVSA
-470 SHAVDAEVRLYDRLC
+470 SHAVDAEIRLYERLC
-485 IDPEPDISDGENLES
+485 LDPEPDISDGQDLES
-500 VLNPNSLET
+500 VLNPNSLEPST
-509 IISAKLE
+509 SAKLE
-516 PSLKKAIPGNPIQF
+516 PSLKDATPGNPIQF
-530 ERLGYFCLDSE
+530 ERLGYFCLDFK
-541 DSDGENN
+541 DSTGENN

-554 VSLRDSWNRRQSAR
+554 VSLRDSWNKRQSAS

>member
-1 MQYRTQPVE
+1 ME

-185 MSSPNLNMRDPV
+185 MSAPNLNMRDPV

-447 PETRGGNS
+447 PKTRGGNS

>member
-1 MQYRTQPVE
+1 VDV
-10 ENTNQDFIRDI
+10 NTNQDFIRDI
-21 IKTDLDSGKHES
+21 VKEDLVSGKHRF

-58 GIAAENDA
+58 GIGKENDSA
-66 ATCNLRFD
+66 KCNLRFD

-92 IKWLGFDWNE
+92 IQWLGFDWDD

-107 SDYFDKLHEFA
+107 SDYFQKLYEFA
-118 VTLIEKGKAYVD
+118 MILISQKKAYVD
-130 TQNQEQIRTNRG
+130 SQTHDEIRANRG
-142 TLTEPGHDSP
+142 TLTKPGSDSP
-152 YRTRS
+152 YRNRS
-157 VQENLTLFDEMRKG
+157 RQENIKLLEEMRNG
-171 KHQPGSHVLRAKID
+171 IHRPGSHVLRAKID

-202 DAPHHRTGTDWPIYP
+202 DTPHHRTGDEWPIYP
-217 MYDFAHGLSDSIEGV
+217 MYDFAHGLSDSIEKV

-252 DELEV
+252 DELKV

-284 ENKLVSGWND
+284 EAELVSGWDD

-306 GYSAE
+306 GYTAD
-311 SIKEFCR
+311 SIREFCR
-318 RVSITRRWNT
+318 RVSITKRWHI

-340 DLNNKANRALAVL
+340 DLNKKANRALAVL
-353 KPVKVVIEN
+353 RPIKLVIEN
-362 YPENQVEYLEASNNP
+362 YPEDQVEYLEAANNP
-377 QDTTSGTR
+377 QDSDSGTR
-385 KIPFS
+385 KLPFS
-390 REIYIEQD
+390 KELYIEQD
-398 DFMEEAPNK
+398 DFMENPSKK
-407 FYRLTPGREVRL
+407 FFRLTVGREVRL
-419 RYGYFITCTKAI
+419 RYGYLITCIDIIK
-431 RDPITNEI
+431 DPITGSIIEL
-439 VEIRCTYD
+439 RCTYD
-447 PETRGGNS
+447 PETRGGNA
-455 PDGRKVKSTIHWVSS
+455 PDGRKVKSTIHWVSANHS
-470 SHAVDAEVRLYDRLC
+470 IDAEVRLYERLC
-485 IDPEPDISDGENLES
+485 LDPEPDISDGESLET
-500 VLNPNSLET
+500 VLNPNSLE
-509 IISAKLE
+509 IIRSAKVE
-516 PSLKKAIPGNPIQF
+516 PSLKESTPGNPIQF

-541 DSDGENN
+541 DSDNSNN

-554 VSLRDSWNRRQSAR
+554 VSLRDSWARTQSHN

>member
-1 MQYRTQPVE
+1 MDV
-10 ENTNQDFIRDI
+10 NTNQDFIRDI
-21 IKTDLDSGKHES
+21 VKEDLVSGKHRF

-58 GIAAENDA
+58 GIGKENDSA
-66 ATCNLRFD
+66 KCNLRFD

-92 IKWLGFDWNE
+92 IQWLGFDWDD

-107 SDYFDKLHEFA
+107 SDYFQKLYEFA
-118 VTLIEKGKAYVD
+118 MILISQKKAYVD
-130 TQNQEQIRTNRG
+130 SQTHDEIRANRG
-142 TLTEPGHDSP
+142 TLTKPGSDSP
-152 YRTRS
+152 YRNRS
-157 VQENLTLFDEMRKG
+157 RQENIKLLEEMRNG
-171 KHQPGSHVLRAKID
+171 IHRPGSHVLRAKID

-202 DAPHHRTGTDWPIYP
+202 DTPHHRTGDEWPIYP
-217 MYDFAHGLSDSIEGV
+217 MYDFAHGLSDSIEKV

-252 DELEV
+252 DELKV

-284 ENKLVSGWND
+284 GAELVSGWDD

-306 GYSAE
+306 GYTAD
-311 SIKEFCR
+311 SIREFCR
-318 RVSITRRWNT
+318 RVSITKRWHI

-340 DLNNKANRALAVL
+340 DLNKKANRALAVL
-353 KPVKVVIEN
+353 RPIKLVIEN
-362 YPENQVEYLEASNNP
+362 YPEDQVEYLEAANNP
-377 QDTTSGTR
+377 QDSDSGTR
-385 KIPFS
+385 KLPFS
-390 REIYIEQD
+390 KELYIEQD
-398 DFMEEAPNK
+398 DFMENPSKK
-407 FYRLTPGREVRL
+407 FFRLTVGREVRL
-419 RYGYFITCTKAI
+419 RYGYLITCIDIIK
-431 RDPITNEI
+431 DPITGSIIEL
-439 VEIRCTYD
+439 RCTYD
-447 PETRGGNS
+447 PETRGGNA
-455 PDGRKVKSTIHWVSS
+455 PDGRKVKSTIHWVSANHS
-470 SHAVDAEVRLYDRLC
+470 IDAEVRLYERLC
-485 IDPEPDISDGENLES
+485 LDPEPDISDGESLET
-500 VLNPNSLET
+500 VLNPNSLE
-509 IISAKLE
+509 IIRSAKVE
-516 PSLKKAIPGNPIQF
+516 PSLKESTPGNPIQF

-541 DSDGENN
+541 DSDNSNN

-554 VSLRDSWNRRQSAR
+554 VSLRDSWARTQSHN